1 MSFYYSNKWPV
12 LTKKV
17 YYNKTDLD
25 QGNGFYPQMA
35 VLYGQMYSNM
45 YVRFR
50 LFIYMDLCYGWTQVS
65 GPAIAGFT
73 QRDGE
78 QLLQSL
84 NGDTQFKAN
93 VISNFGGRIIYPA
106 TINTTHYILANYN
119 ALPV

>member
-1 MSFYYSNKWPV
+1 
-12 LTKKV
+12 
-17 YYNKTDLD
+17 
-25 QGNGFYPQMA
+25 
-35 VLYGQMYSNM
+35 
-45 YVRFR
+45 
-50 LFIYMDLCYGWTQVS
+50 MDLCYGWTQVS